1 LTFSEISIRIGRLL
15 LKKYR
20 HSNGL
25 GLFVNIFS
33 TCPTYVWDRALERP
47 KTADPLD
54 WLRLAASQSLN
65 SFFTLFAGFFPIEA
79 YSLFS
84 LHFSP
89 ALYLKNGVKPTHLTK
104 ALSLKSSKSSPL
116 L

>member
-1 LTFSEISIRIGRLL
+1 MTFSEISTRIGRLL
-15 LKKYR
+15 FKKDR
-20 HSNGL
+20 HTKGL
-25 GLFVNIFS
+25 GEFVKIFS
-33 TCPTYVWDRALERP
+33 TCPTYVWDRAVERP

-65 SFFTLFAGFFPIEA
+65 RFFTLFAGFFLIEA

-84 LHFSP
+84 LHFRP